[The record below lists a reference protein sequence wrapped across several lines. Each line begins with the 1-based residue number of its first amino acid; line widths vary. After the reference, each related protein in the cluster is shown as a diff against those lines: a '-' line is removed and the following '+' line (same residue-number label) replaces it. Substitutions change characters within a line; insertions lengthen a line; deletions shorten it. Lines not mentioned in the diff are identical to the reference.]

1 MAKDKPRQSLADYVT
16 IALSP
21 LLIMA
26 LVGSLVFFLLEI
38 LYVGQY
44 SERLQWTLFF
54 FIFAKVLIARISI
67 EQGNEKA
74 GLYGLA
80 LGAVVFLALLRYVEY
95 PEGSLG
101 ASFGW
106 LINLGL
112 MAIIWWCAHRLT
124 WDCTYI
130 DDKVDA
136 SGKGVLEAAGLDAE
150 VEQPAQSGDEPA
162 LKNKSPALLAWW
174 DRYHRYREAQRRKP
188 HTPGVWVVYF
198 SLAALPIFGLGQSLI
213 PVEES
218 ARRQHAFWLMVYY
231 AASGLG
237 LLLTTCFLGLR
248 RYLRQRKLKMP
259 AAMTATWLVLGGGLI
274 AVLMLLGALLPR
286 PYGEYQLLKFTP
298 LGSQELDSS
307 RYALKSDGA
316 GKGEGQASSEMAK
329 KDQQAQSGSGT
340 KPDEEGG
347 PGQKSDKA
355 GGGKSGKKQ
364 GSGQQQGKGGEKA
377 DGGSSKD
384 SNTSRDDSRS
394 EEKQKKQEE
403 EQKDDK
409 EDAQQ
414 KQQQQANQ
422 QQTKKSD
429 RSGGPSASEQTRKKS
444 ARTPSGGRMNSPS
457 TAISRFF
464 SKFSGLATFLKWLV
478 FGVLALVVIFFIL
491 RSGLK
496 FLANFTDWAKR
507 LLAAI
512 QAWWAGLFGGAKEK
526 TAAELESEAGP
537 QGSRRRPFAS
547 FRNPFEDG
555 TADQLPPEEVV
566 RYSFDALQSWAGER
580 GLDRAPQETPLEFA
594 ERLIAEY
601 PALEVEGRG
610 LAGLYARAAY
620 ARGRLNPGC
629 LGTVKQFWSRLEA
642 VSERP
647 LSV

>member
-1 MAKDKPRQSLADYVT
+1 
-16 IALSP
+16 
-21 LLIMA
+21 
-26 LVGSLVFFLLEI
+26 
-38 LYVGQY
+38 
-44 SERLQWTLFF
+44 
-54 FIFAKVLIARISI
+54 
-67 EQGNEKA
+67 
-74 GLYGLA
+74 
-80 LGAVVFLALLRYVEY
+80 
-95 PEGSLG
+95 
-101 ASFGW
+101 
-106 LINLGL
+106 
-112 MAIIWWCAHRLT
+112 
-124 WDCTYI
+124 
-130 DDKVDA
+130 
-136 SGKGVLEAAGLDAE
+136 
-150 VEQPAQSGDEPA
+150 
-162 LKNKSPALLAWW
+162 
-174 DRYHRYREAQRRKP
+174 
-188 HTPGVWVVYF
+188 
-198 SLAALPIFGLGQSLI
+198 
-213 PVEES
+213 
-218 ARRQHAFWLMVYY
+218 
-231 AASGLG
+231 
-237 LLLTTCFLGLR
+237 
-248 RYLRQRKLKMP
+248 
-259 AAMTATWLVLGGGLI
+259 
-274 AVLMLLGALLPR
+274 
-286 PYGEYQLLKFTP
+286 
-298 LGSQELDSS
+298 
-307 RYALKSDGA
+307 
-316 GKGEGQASSEMAK
+316 MAK

-409 EDAQQ
+409 GDAQQ
-414 KQQQQANQ
+414 KQQQQASE
-422 QQTKKSD
+422 QQTKKSE